1 MFRKFLTFVFIISIV
16 TQWKISWGEN
26 YNFRHTRW
34 GMTEEEVMA
43 TEKNGSTAIEKNKNM
58 IKYKIQILDKNFV
71 LIYLFVQNKLI
82 GSLYKLDEK
91 YLNSEHFIQ
100 TYIELKEELMMKY
113 GQPNRETT
121 NWLNDTYR
129 NARNKWGLALSLGH
143 FEYITL
149 WETQNTTIECSL
161 RAENYNVLCL
171 VEYWSVEYSHLSKE
185 INKEDKL
192 DPF

>member
-26 YNFRHTRW
+26 YNFRYTRW

-43 TEKNGSTAIEKNKNM
+43 TEKNGPMAIEKNKNM
-58 IKYKIQILDKNFV
+58 IKYKIQILGKNFV

-100 TYIELKEELMMKY
+100 TYIELKKELMIKY